1 VGGVTLNNIKID
13 RSVVGVLN
21 TGTAEKIDS
30 AVTVLKQAD
39 PDVAR
44 AVAALTEAFMNS
56 PNLPPERK
64 AAATEILSII
74 ASEAVAPK
82 EERRGAAVRT
92 LLQELS
98 TYAGGVNAIVDVWT
112 WAQPV
117 LLTAFGG

>member
-1 VGGVTLNNIKID
+1 MNNIKID